1 MKQNKYLRHI
11 QFILFGLFIVY
22 NLKDILYP
30 SGSFISKGSSIMIVL
45 ISGFYFIK
53 TLLVSSKNNVYKW
66 WTLFFIINLLGYV
79 FTSHLIKYD
88 FTSRIFG
95 ILISS
100 ITFYPFY
107 YFTQKNVLKSKHLI
121 AFFYIMLPILVGQF
135 YFNRSLILTITGS
148 DNMDLVNNRAY
159 SFVFILPFI
168 FLIGRKR
175 ILSFI
180 TIFVI
185 MFFIIQ
191 GAKRGAIITGFACF
205 ILFAYYQLR
214 SLDEKKRIKGYFFIL
229 IALFLLSYFV
239 YDLYVNNEYLVYRMT
254 LISEG
259 GSGRDVIYTNIFN
272 AWWSSD
278 NFLNLLFGFGF
289 SASLELSGTGHFAHN
304 DWLELLSNYG
314 LLGVITY
321 LALIVSVFK
330 YALKPNIKIDN
341 RMMIFAILAI
351 WLITSMISMHYM
363 SGSGYFKAMLLAY
376 LINPQNET
384 KKA

>member
-1 MKQNKYLRHI
+1 MKQNKISKYI
-11 QFILFGLFIVY
+11 QSILFLLFVVY
-22 NLKDILYP
+22 NLKDLIYQ
-30 SGSFISKGSSIMIVL
+30 SGSFISKGSLIMIVL

-53 TLLVSSKNNVYKW
+53 TLLVSYKNDFYKW
-66 WTLFFIINLLGYV
+66 WTLFFILNVLGYV

-88 FTSRIFG
+88 FTVRISG
-95 ILISS
+95 ILLSS

-107 YFTQKNVLKSKHLI
+107 YFNQKNILKSKHLI
-121 AFFYIMLPILVGQF
+121 IFFFIMLPILIGQF
-135 YFNRSLILTITGS
+135 YYSRNLILSVRGLDI
-148 DNMDLVNNRAY
+148 MDMVNNRAY
-159 SFVFILPFI
+159 SFVYLLPFV

-175 ILSFI
+175 VLSFI
-180 TIFVI
+180 TIFVM

-214 SLDEKKRIKGYFFIL
+214 SIDEKKRKQGYFFIL
-229 IALFLLSYFV
+229 IILFLLFYSV
-239 YDLYVNNEYLVYRMT
+239 YDLYVNNEYLVNRMS

-272 AWWSSD
+272 AWRGS
-278 NFLNLLFGFGF
+278 NNIFNLLFGFGF

-314 LLGVITY
+314 LLGVIIY

-330 YALKPNIKIDN
+330 YALKPNIKIDDKV
-341 RMMIFAILAI
+341 MIFAVLAI
-351 WLITSMISMHYM
+351 WLITSMVSMNYM

-376 LINPQNET
+376 LIT
-384 KKA
+384 GKKKVFI